1 MCENIGFYISQTS
14 QGQQIGKKGLKGLFL
29 VVCWSEPL
37 FKTINFMPDPLV
49 QKKTLGDMVPEVSI
63 GVRRNLGIIKSE
75 LSNANKE
82 FDISHV
88 LKAKKME
95 HWLEKNFVVKIDL
108 S

>member
-1 MCENIGFYISQTS
+1 
-14 QGQQIGKKGLKGLFL
+14 
-29 VVCWSEPL
+29 
-37 FKTINFMPDPLV
+37 MPDPLV
-49 QKKTLGDMVPEVSI
+49 PKKNLGDTVPEVSI

-88 LKAKKME
+88 LKAKK
-95 HWLEKNFVVKIDL
+95 WNIDQIKFVVK